1 MTQDP
6 RILLDVE
13 PGTYDAISHLKIQVV
28 AAIEGFL
35 GGAHRSLHLGPS
47 VEFSEHNRYSPG
59 DDIRNIDWKALA
71 RTDRYFVKAH
81 ERDAQLTCLM
91 LLDCSGSM
99 DYQGSRTRFNKF
111 DYAKIL
117 LGALSHLLVKQ
128 GDAVGVLGFAESL
141 TVSLPPGGHP
151 GHLPIVLERL
161 ARAQVQPNH
170 RTRFADV
177 LKRAQSILGQRGML
191 VLASDMWQ
199 MDEEAGLILK
209 GLGHKGHDITVLQ
222 VQSPDELDLPFDQT
236 VEFKGME
243 REPGLIAE
251 PALLR
256 HDYVNALAKEQARLS
271 LLTRQSRVDMV
282 AAHTSRQPYEVLVEF
297 ASRRN
302 RSRK

>member
-13 PGTYDAISHLKIQVV
+13 PGTYDAISHLKIQVI

-35 GGAHRSLHLGPS
+35 GGAHRSLHMGPS

-99 DYQGSRTRFNKF
+99 DYQGSRAGFSKF
-111 DYAKIL
+111 DYARIL

-128 GDAVGVLGFAESL
+128 GDAVGVLGFAEKT
-141 TVSLPPGGHP
+141 TVSLPPGSHP
-151 GHLPIVLERL
+151 GHLPLVLERL
-161 ARAQVQPNH
+161 AAAEVQPDS
-170 RTRFADV
+170 RTRFAEV
-177 LKRAQSILGQRGML
+177 LKNAQSRLGQRGML

-199 MDEEAGLILK
+199 MDDEAEIILK
-209 GLGHKGHDITVLQ
+209 GLAHKGHDITVLH

-236 VEFKGME
+236 IEF
-243 REPGLIAE
+243 RGLEQESALVAE

-256 HDYVNALAKEQARLS
+256 HDYMAALAQEQARLM
-271 LLTRQSRVDMV
+271 LMTRQSRVDLV
-282 AAHTSRQPYEVLVEF
+282 AANTAKQPYEVLVDF
-297 ASRRN
+297 AARRS

>member
-6 RILLDVE
+6 GTLLDVE

-99 DYQGSRTRFNKF
+99 AYQGSRTRFTKF
-111 DYAKIL
+111 DFAKIL

-128 GDAVGVLGFAESL
+128 GDSVGVLGFAEEL
-141 TVSLPPGGHP
+141 TVMLPPRSHP
-151 GHLPIVLERL
+151 GHLPVVLERL
-161 ARAQVQPNH
+161 ASASVRANSQ
-170 RTRFADV
+170 TRFAHV
-177 LKRAQSILGQRGML
+177 LKHAQARLGQRGML

-199 MDEEAGLILK
+199 LDNEAEIILK
-209 GLGHKGHDITVLQ
+209 GLAHKGHDITIFQ
-222 VQSPDELDLPFDQT
+222 VHSPDELDLPFDQT
-236 VEFKGME
+236 VAFKGLE
-243 REPGLIAE
+243 RETGVVAE

-256 HDYVNALAKEQARLS
+256 HEYMNALKAEQARLS
-271 LLTRQSRVDMV
+271 LLTREAKVDLV
-282 AAHTSRQPYEVLVEF
+282 GAGTAKQPYEVLVEF
-297 ASRRN
+297 ATRRS